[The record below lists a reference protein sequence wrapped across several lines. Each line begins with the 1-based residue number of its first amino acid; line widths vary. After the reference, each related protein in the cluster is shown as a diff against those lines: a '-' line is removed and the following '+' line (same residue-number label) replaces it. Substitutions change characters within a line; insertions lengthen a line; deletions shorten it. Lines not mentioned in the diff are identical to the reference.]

1 MDSYEPFEAYDFM
14 MDDNVRDAAVQPPET
29 ILPPPADL
37 RSEFTWIDFS
47 TASNPLGTPRE
58 FTDAIVAAM
67 ERGEHAYLPDRDSHA
82 LRTTFSRYFNLPVES
97 FLCGTSVD
105 EMIRAVAQT
114 YQPCT
119 VGITTP
125 GPAEYALAITNAGHM
140 ISEITS
146 PSSFIV
152 PDPIIARNNGIEF
165 DAAILANPC
174 YPTSRLLAKP
184 TLIKYLQNCKW
195 VILDESGIEL
205 TLGGESMIGLTR
217 QYRNLIVIRSLCNTF
232 AIPGIPISYCVAH
245 PDTIAQIEQFF
256 DNTNVSMFGEAL
268 ADHILNQGAYIE
280 RARDL
285 LEVEIPWMQCMLN
298 LIPGV
303 KIFPAEA
310 NYVLCSFNNEAGLDL
325 GVRDVNDL
333 MHRLQLSGFMVR
345 TLQNTPGLP
354 DNRCFCVSV
363 RTHDENEQL
372 ITGMRK
378 VIFGYE
384 EEDDLL

>member
-1 MDSYEPFEAYDFM
+1 MEAYEQHDAYDFT
-14 MDDNVRDAAVQPPET
+14 MDQVVRDVVAQPPET
-29 ILPPPADL
+29 LLPPPIEL
-37 RSEFTWIDFS
+37 RSEFTWIDFT
-47 TASNPLGTPRE
+47 TASNPLGTPPE
-58 FTDAIVAAM
+58 FTEAIVAALK
-67 ERGEHAYLPDRDSHA
+67 RGELSYLPDYDAHA
-82 LRTTFSRYFNLPVES
+82 LRSALSRHFNLPVEA

-125 GPAEYALAITNAGHM
+125 GPAEYALAVNNAGHA

-165 DAAILANPC
+165 EAAVLANPC
-174 YPTSRLLAKP
+174 YPTSRLLARP

-195 VILDESGIEL
+195 VIVDEKGIEL

-217 QYRNLIVIRSLCNTF
+217 QYRNLIVIRSLINSF
-232 AIPGIPISYCVAH
+232 AMPGIPISFCVAH

-256 DNTNVSMFGEAL
+256 DNTNVSMFGEVL
-268 ADHILNQGAYIE
+268 SDHLFDQGDFIE

-310 NYVLCSFNNEAGLDL
+310 NFVLCAFSNEAGLDL

-333 MHRLQLSGFMVR
+333 VHRLQLSGFMVR
-345 TLQNTPGLP
+345 TLTNTPGLP

-363 RTHDENEQL
+363 RTHAENEQL
-372 ITGMRK
+372 IAAMRR
-378 VIFGYE
+378 VVFGYTD
-384 EEDDLL
+384 EDDL